1 MSSWLKR
8 IQPRSI
14 RGRLVQLI
22 TTTLLLAAM
31 LFFAL
36 SVFQQQR
43 LIRNEWREALLAQA
57 RLVATNSQAALAF
70 EDKAEAVRLLAAVQS
85 NPSIL
90 RARLV
95 QPDGQVFAQ
104 FLSRAPGAEQL
115 PIWPQTALG
124 QVYVAD
130 GRMTVWTPVPG
141 TADAVVLVEL
151 TASLD
156 VMQAALRRTV
166 FENALILLAAL
177 GLGLWLA
184 GRFVK
189 RLSAPVEDLSRLM
202 ARVSVDAAMKDRFHS
217 PGVDE
222 VASLGRS
229 FNVMLDALQARDA
242 ELAQYR
248 QDLESLVLRRTVQLT
263 RATDEAN
270 QANRAKS
277 DFLARMSHEIRT
289 PMNAI
294 IGLGKLLLKT
304 RLDAQQRD
312 YQEKVLL
319 SSEALLGLINDVL
332 DYSRIEAGKL
342 ALESIP
348 FELNQVLHNVANLVA
363 LKAQEKGLELLLLVD
378 ENVPRRLQGDPL
390 RLGQVLTNLANN
402 AVKFT
407 EKGEVVLHVGV
418 AQPDEYVDAEAIAQ
432 APQRPVAPGAV
443 QLVFSVSD
451 TGMGIPAERLPE
463 LFSPFTQVDGSI
475 TRRFGGS
482 GLGLAICRQL
492 AELMGGRIEVT
503 SAAGEGSRFQLVVP
517 VMVGREQTP
526 VKTHSHHLEGRRVL
540 VVDDNH
546 SARTVFASML
556 EHFGMRADTCASGE
570 EGLVLLEQAAA
581 AGEPY
586 QLVLLDWLMP
596 GLDGIQTAQ
605 RMNQNAAALG
615 GVPAVLMITAGS
627 YEKVMD
633 KLSAAGLQRVLSK
646 PVSESSLHDAMLEA
660 LLGATLAQAHRDNR
674 VRKQERTHD
683 FSQIRH
689 ARILLVDDVE
699 LNRVVALAF
708 LRQVGLGADIAVNGQ
723 QAVDKIRE
731 NTYDLVLMDIQ
742 MPVLDGLAATQLI
755 RQDPRFA
762 QLPILA
768 MTAHAMSG
776 DRERSLAAGLN
787 EHLVKPID
795 PEALYAALLRWIPA
809 RAPLAADASALTVPP
824 TEGNDPLA
832 DAPLAPMDGI
842 DVGRGLVNH
851 LNRPALYRQILSGFN
866 HEFGSTADDI
876 QQALA
881 RGDFVLAR
889 RLAHSMKSAAATIG
903 AMELSAY
910 ARQLEDCYAQG
921 TADTPDFPAFVSALR
936 RVLASVT
943 TAAVLWARPAEGAA
957 STPVVSAAAQLAA
970 VDRLAALLEADD
982 ASVARVLADVSAQL
996 NDPRLQDDLRLLR
1009 DLIDDVEYDEALKV
1023 VARLKTTLT
1032 QQNK

>member
-1 MSSWLKR
+1 MMPSWLKHM
-8 IQPRSI
+8 QPRSI

-104 FLSRAPGAEQL
+104 FLSRAPGADQL

-202 ARVSVDAAMKDRFHS
+202 ARVSVDAAMKDRFQS

-248 QDLESLVLRRTVQLT
+248 QNLESQVLRRTLQLT
-263 RATDEAN
+263 RATDDAN

-342 ALESIP
+342 TLESIP

-378 ENVPRRLQGDPL
+378 EDVPRRLQGDPL
-390 RLGQVLTNLANN
+390 RLGQVLTNLTNN

-407 EKGEVVLHVGV
+407 EKGEIVLHVGV
-418 AQPDEYVDAEAIAQ
+418 AQSGEYADAEALAQ
-432 APQRPVAPGAV
+432 APQRPAAV

-517 VMVGREQTP
+517 LVVGREQTP

-570 EGLVLLEQAAA
+570 EGLVQLEQAAA
-581 AGEPY
+581 AGDPY

-627 YEKVMD
+627 YEKVLD

-674 VRKQERTHD
+674 VRKEERTHD
-683 FSQIRH
+683 FSRIRH

-708 LRQVGLGADIAVNGQ
+708 LRQVGLGADMAMNGQ
-723 QAVDKIRE
+723 QAVDKVRE
-731 NTYDLVLMDIQ
+731 NAYDLVLMDIQ

-762 QLPILA
+762 TLPILA

-795 PEALYAALLRWIPA
+795 PEALYAALLRWIPP
-809 RAPLAADASALTVPP
+809 REHSAADASPP
-824 TEGNDPLA
+824 PVQPVVGNDPLA

-842 DVGRGLVNH
+842 DVTRGLVNH

-881 RGDFVLAR
+881 VGDFALAR

-903 AMELSAY
+903 ALELSAC

-921 TADTPDFPAFVSALR
+921 TADATDFPAFVSALR

-943 TAAVLWARPAEGAA
+943 TASVLWARPADTAA
-957 STPVVSAAAQLAA
+957 STPVVSVAAQVAA

-982 ASVARVLADVSAQL
+982 ASVARVLADVSVQL
-996 NDPRLQDDLRLLR
+996 NDPHLQDDLRLLR

-1032 QQNK
+1032 LKNK

>member
-1 MSSWLKR
+1 MLPPWLR
-8 IQPRSI
+8 RFQPRSI
-14 RGRLVQLI
+14 RGRLVQLT
-22 TTTLLLAAM
+22 TTTLLLAAV

-43 LIRNEWREALLAQA
+43 LIRNEWKESLLAQA

-70 EDKAEAVRLLAAVQS
+70 EDKAEATRLLAAVQS
-85 NPSIL
+85 NPTIL
-90 RARLV
+90 RARLLV
-95 QPDGQVFAQ
+95 GDGQVFAQ
-104 FLSRAPGAEQL
+104 YRSRTLGAEDL
-115 PIWPQTALG
+115 PSWPQTTLG

-130 GRMTVWTPVPG
+130 GRMTVWAPVPG
-141 TADAVVLVEL
+141 TADALALVEL

-156 VMQAALRRTV
+156 VMLAALHRTV
-166 FENALILLAAL
+166 LENALILMAAL
-177 GLGLWLA
+177 GFSLWLV
-184 GRFVK
+184 GRFVRK
-189 RLSAPVEDLSRLM
+189 LSAPVEDLSNLM
-202 ARVSVDAAMKDRFHS
+202 ARASVDAGMKERFQS

-222 VASLGRS
+222 VASLGHS
-229 FNVMLDALQARDA
+229 FNAMVDALQARDA

-248 QDLESLVLRRTVQLT
+248 QDLESLVLRRTLQLT

-378 ENVPRRLQGDPL
+378 EDVPRHLLGDPL
-390 RLGQVLTNLANN
+390 RLSQVLTNLANN

-407 EKGEVVLHVGV
+407 DNGEIVLHVGV
-418 AQPDEYVDAEAIAQ
+418 ALSENRAESA
-432 APQRPVAPGAV
+432 APGTV

-451 TGMGIPAERLPE
+451 TGMGIPADRLPD

-492 AELMGGRIEVT
+492 AELMGGRIEV
-503 SAAGEGSRFQLVVP
+503 SSVVGEGSRFQFSVRLA
-517 VMVGREQTP
+517 MGRERSPAQ
-526 VKTHSHHLEGRRVL
+526 THSHHLEGRRVL
-540 VVDDNH
+540 VIDDNH

-556 EHFGMRADTCASGE
+556 VHFGMRADTCASGE
-570 EGLVLLEQAAA
+570 EGLARLAQAAA
-581 AGEPY
+581 NGDPY

-596 GLDGIQTAQ
+596 GMDGIQTAQ

-660 LLGATLAQAHRDNR
+660 LLGATMAQAHRDNR
-674 VRKQERTHD
+674 ERQHAQQRD
-683 FSQIRH
+683 YSQIRH

-723 QAVDKIRE
+723 QAVEKINE
-731 NTYDLVLMDIQ
+731 NPYDLVLMDIQ
-742 MPVLDGLAATQLI
+742 MPVLDGLAATQ
-755 RQDPRFA
+755 RVRKDPRFA
-762 QLPILA
+762 HLPILA

-776 DRERSLAAGLN
+776 DRERSLAAGMN

-795 PEALYAALLRWIPA
+795 PEVLYAALLRWIPPRA
-809 RAPLAADASALTVPP
+809 AQPELNGPGGLSQVPQAEADPQADDPIAPL
-824 TEGNDPLA
+824 
-832 DAPLAPMDGI
+832 DGI
-842 DVGRGLVNH
+842 DVARGLVNH
-851 LNRPALYRQILSGFN
+851 LNRPALYRQILCGFN
-866 HEFGSTADDI
+866 QEFGTTADDI
-876 QQALA
+876 EQAIA
-881 RGDFVLAR
+881 TGDFTLAR

-903 AMELSAY
+903 AMELSQC

-921 TADTPDFPAFVSALR
+921 ATAPAEFQAFVAALR
-936 RVLASVT
+936 RVVTSV
-943 TAAVLWARPAEGAA
+943 AGVAVLWAPSAENGPMAPAV
-957 STPVVSAAAQLAA
+957 PVAAQLAS
-970 VDRLAALLEADD
+970 VEHLAALLKADD
-982 ASVARVLADVSAQL
+982 ASAGRVLSNLRSQL
-996 NDPRLQDDLRLLR
+996 TDPRLQDDLGLLR
-1009 DLIDDVEYDEALKV
+1009 DLIDDVEYDEALTV
-1023 VARLKTTLT
+1023 VARLRATLAL
-1032 QQNK
+1032 QPK

>member
-1 MSSWLKR
+1 MNLPLGSKR
-8 IQPRSI
+8 FQPRSI
-14 RGRLVQLI
+14 HGRLVQLI
-22 TTTLLLAAM
+22 TTTLLLAAV

-43 LIRNEWREALLAQA
+43 LIRNEWKESLLAQA

-70 EDKAEAVRLLAAVQS
+70 GDKTEAMRLLAAVQS
-85 NPSIL
+85 NPTIL
-90 RARLV
+90 RARLLV
-95 QPDGQVFAQ
+95 GDGQVFAQ
-104 FLSRAPGAEQL
+104 YHSRTLGVDDL
-115 PIWPQTALG
+115 PSWPQTALG

-130 GRMTVWTPVPG
+130 GRMTVWAPVPG
-141 TADAVVLVEL
+141 TAEALALVEL

-156 VMQAALRRTV
+156 VMLAALHRAV
-166 FENALILLAAL
+166 LENALILLAAL
-177 GLGLWLA
+177 GLSLWLV
-184 GRFVK
+184 GRFVRK
-189 RLSAPVEDLSRLM
+189 LSAPVEDLSKLM
-202 ARVSVDAAMKDRFHS
+202 ARASVDVAMKERFQS

-222 VASLGRS
+222 VASLGHS
-229 FNVMLDALQARDA
+229 FNTMVDALQARDA

-248 QDLESLVLRRTVQLT
+248 QDLESLVLRRTLQLT
-263 RATDEAN
+263 RATEEAN

-342 ALESIP
+342 MLESIP

-378 ENVPRRLQGDPL
+378 EDVPRRLQGDPL
-390 RLGQVLTNLANN
+390 RLSQVLTNLANN

-407 EKGEVVLHVGV
+407 DNGEIVLHVGM
-418 AQPDEYVDAEAIAQ
+418 AQPEDGAEPP
-432 APQRPVAPGAV
+432 APAVPGTV

-451 TGMGIPAERLPE
+451 TGMGIPADRLPD

-492 AELMGGRIEVT
+492 AELMGGRIEV
-503 SAAGEGSRFQLVVP
+503 SSVVGEGSRFQFA
-517 VMVGREQTP
+517 VMLAVGRERGPAQ
-526 VKTHSHHLEGRRVL
+526 THSHHLEGRRVL
-540 VVDDNH
+540 VIDDNH

-556 EHFGMRADTCASGE
+556 EHFGMRADACASGE
-570 EGLVLLEQAAA
+570 EGLARLAQAAA
-581 AGEPY
+581 DGDPY

-596 GLDGIQTAQ
+596 GMDGIQTAQ

-674 VRKQERTHD
+674 ERQHAQQRD
-683 FSQIRH
+683 CGQIRH

-699 LNRVVALAF
+699 LNRVVALAI

-723 QAVDKIRE
+723 QAVEKIHE
-731 NTYDLVLMDIQ
+731 NHYDLVLMDIQ
-742 MPVLDGLAATQLI
+742 MPVLDGLAATQ
-755 RQDPRFA
+755 RVREDPRFA
-762 QLPILA
+762 NLPILA

-776 DRERSLAAGLN
+776 DRERSLAAGMN

-795 PEALYAALLRWIPA
+795 PEALYAALLRWIPPRPA
-809 RAPLAADASALTVPP
+809 LSAVGGPDGLAHVPQADGDAQADDPMPPL
-824 TEGNDPLA
+824 
-832 DAPLAPMDGI
+832 DGI
-842 DVGRGLVNH
+842 DVARGLVNH
-851 LNRPALYRQILSGFN
+851 LNRPALYRQILCGFN
-866 HEFGSTADDI
+866 QEFGTTADDI
-876 QQALA
+876 EQAIA
-881 RGDFVLAR
+881 TGNFTLAR

-903 AMELSAY
+903 AMELSQC
-910 ARQLEDCYAQG
+910 ARELEDCYAQG
-921 TADTPDFPAFVSALR
+921 VAAPAEFPAFVAALR
-936 RVLASVT
+936 RVVSSV
-943 TAAVLWARPAEGAA
+943 ADVVVLWAPSAA
-957 STPVVSAAAQLAA
+957 SGLPPPVVSAQAQLAS
-970 VDRLAALLEADD
+970 VERLAALLKADD
-982 ASVARVLADVSAQL
+982 ASAGRVLSDLRGQL
-996 NDPRLQDDLRLLR
+996 NDPRLQDDLGLLR
-1009 DLIDDVEYDEALKV
+1009 DLIDDVEYDEALTV
-1023 VARLKTTLT
+1023 VARLRATLA
-1032 QQNK
+1032 QPPK

>member
-1 MSSWLKR
+1 MMQNTLER
-8 IQPRSI
+8 MQPRSI

-22 TTTLLLAAM
+22 TTTLLLAAV

-95 QPDGQVFAQ
+95 QSNGQVFAE
-104 FLSRAPGAEQL
+104 FLSSAPGTGNL
-115 PIWPQTALG
+115 PSWPQTTLG

-141 TADAVVLVEL
+141 TSDAVVLVEL

-156 VMQAALRRTV
+156 VMQAALRRSV
-166 FENALILLAAL
+166 LENALILLVAL
-177 GLGLWLA
+177 GLGLWLV
-184 GRFVK
+184 GRFVT

-202 ARVSVDAAMKDRFHS
+202 ARAAVDATMKDRFQS

-229 FNVMLDALQARDA
+229 FNAMLDVLQARDA

-248 QDLESLVLRRTVQLT
+248 QGLESQVLRRTLQLT

-378 ENVPRRLQGDPL
+378 EDVPRRLQGDPL
-390 RLGQVLTNLANN
+390 RLSQVLTNLANN

-407 EKGEVVLHVGV
+407 EKGEIVLHVGV
-418 AQPDEYVDAEAIAQ
+418 AQPDDDVKSA
-432 APQRPVAPGAV
+432 APTTPAGVP
-443 QLVFSVSD
+443 LVFSVSD

-492 AELMGGRIEVT
+492 AELMGGRIEV
-503 SAAGEGSRFQLVVP
+503 SSVVGEGSRFQLTVPLVVS
-517 VMVGREQTP
+517 RDQRQA
-526 VKTHSHHLEGRRVL
+526 KTHSHHLDGRRVL
-540 VVDDNH
+540 VIDDNH
-546 SARTVFASML
+546 SARTVFACML
-556 EHFGMRADTCASGE
+556 EHFGMRADTCASGD
-570 EGLVLLEQAAA
+570 EGLAQLAQAAA
-581 AGEPY
+581 AGDPY

-596 GLDGIQTAQ
+596 GMDGIQTAQ

-660 LLGATLAQAHRDNR
+660 LLGATLAEAHRNNR
-674 VRKQERTHD
+674 VRQQERQHD

-699 LNRVVALAF
+699 LNRVVALA
-708 LRQVGLGADIAVNGQ
+708 LLSQVGLGADIAVNGQ
-723 QAVDKIRE
+723 QAVEKIRD
-731 NTYDLVLMDIQ
+731 NAYDLVLMDIQ
-742 MPVLDGLAATQLI
+742 MPVLDGLAATQLV
-755 RQDPRFA
+755 RADARFA
-762 QLPILA
+762 HLPILA

-795 PEALYAALLRWIPA
+795 PEALYAALLRWIPP
-809 RAPLAADASALTVPP
+809 RAPLPTGGAAPDERAALPQPGQSSAWTDQTMP
-824 TEGNDPLA
+824 
-832 DAPLAPMDGI
+832 PMDGI
-842 DVGRGLVNH
+842 DVARGLVNH
-851 LNRPALYRQILSGFN
+851 LNRPSLYRQMLCGFN
-866 HEFGSTADDI
+866 QEFGRTADDI
-876 QQALA
+876 QQAIA
-881 RGDFVLAR
+881 VGDFALAR

-903 AMELSAY
+903 AMALSHC
-910 ARQLEDCYAQG
+910 ARQLEDSYAQG
-921 TADTPDFPAFVSALR
+921 SVEGADFPAFVVALR
-936 RVLASVT
+936 QVVSSVSA
-943 TAAVLWARPAEGAA
+943 AAVLWTPIADSTAA
-957 STPVVSAAAQLAA
+957 PLSSLEAQQAAVAQLAA
-970 VDRLAALLEADD
+970 LLAADD
-982 ASVARVLADVSAQL
+982 ASVGRVLTSLQGQL

-1023 VARLKTTLT
+1023 VARLKATLA
-1032 QQNK
+1032 K

>member
-1 MSSWLKR
+1 MMSSWLKR
-8 IQPRSI
+8 MQPRSI

-104 FLSRAPGAEQL
+104 FLSRAPGADQL

-202 ARVSVDAAMKDRFHS
+202 ARVSVDAAMKDRFLS

-319 SSEALLGLINDVL
+319 SSEALLGLVNDVL

-342 ALESIP
+342 SLESIP

-407 EKGEVVLHVGV
+407 EKGEIVLHVGV
-418 AQPDEYVDAEAIAQ
+418 AQSDEYADNDAHPTMQPA
-432 APQRPVAPGAV
+432 APGAV

-526 VKTHSHHLEGRRVL
+526 VKAHSHHLEGRRVL

-556 EHFGMRADTCASGE
+556 EHFGMRADTCASGD
-570 EGLVLLEQAAA
+570 EGLVQLEQAAA
-581 AGEPY
+581 AGDPY

-674 VRKQERTHD
+674 VRHQERTHD

-881 RGDFVLAR
+881 RGDLVLAR

-903 AMELSAY
+903 AMELSAN

-970 VDRLAALLEADD
+970 VDRLAALLAADD

-996 NDPRLQDDLRLLR
+996 NDLRLQDDLQLLR

-1032 QQNK
+1032 LQNK

>member
-8 IQPRSI
+8 MQPRSI

-104 FLSRAPGAEQL
+104 FLSRAPGADQL

-202 ARVSVDAAMKDRFHS
+202 ARVSVDAAMKDRFQS

-248 QDLESLVLRRTVQLT
+248 QDLESQVLRRTLQLT

-319 SSEALLGLINDVL
+319 SSAALLGLINDVL

-342 ALESIP
+342 SLESIP

-378 ENVPRRLQGDPL
+378 EDVPRRLHGDPL

-407 EKGEVVLHVGV
+407 EKGEIVLHVGV
-418 AQPDEYVDAEAIAQ
+418 ARPDGYADAVAQ
-432 APQRPVAPGAV
+432 APMQSATAPGAV
-443 QLVFSVSD
+443 QLVLSVSD

-503 SAAGEGSRFQLVVP
+503 SAVGEGSRFQLVVP
-517 VMVGREQTP
+517 LVVDTEMAP

-540 VVDDNH
+540 VIDDNH
-546 SARTVFASML
+546 SARTVFVSML
-556 EHFGMRADTCASGE
+556 EHFGMRADTCASGD
-570 EGLVLLEQAAA
+570 EGLVQLEQAAA
-581 AGEPY
+581 VGDPY

-605 RMNQNAAALG
+605 RMNENAAALG

-674 VRKQERTHD
+674 VRQQERTHD

-708 LRQVGLGADIAVNGQ
+708 LRHVGLGADIAVNGQ
-723 QAVDKIRE
+723 QAIDKIRE
-731 NTYDLVLMDIQ
+731 NAYDLVLMDIQ

-776 DRERSLAAGLN
+776 DRERSLAAGMN

-795 PEALYAALLRWIPA
+795 PQALYAALLRWIPA
-809 RAPLAADASALTVPP
+809 CASSATDAASTSALPVPSP
-824 TEGNDPLA
+824 VGNDPLA

-842 DVGRGLVNH
+842 DVARGLVNH

-866 HEFGSTADDI
+866 DEFGSTADDI
-876 QQALA
+876 QQALS
-881 RGDFVLAR
+881 RGDFALAR

-903 AMELSAY
+903 AMELSGC
-910 ARQLEDCYAQG
+910 ARHLEDCYAQRL
-921 TADTPDFPAFVSALR
+921 ADAPDFPAFVSALR
-936 RVLASVT
+936 RVLASVAN
-943 TAAVLWARPAEGAA
+943 AAVLWARPVALAA
-957 STPVVSAAAQLAA
+957 SAPVVSAATQLAT
-970 VDRLAALLEADD
+970 VDRLAALLESDD
-982 ASVARVLADVSAQL
+982 ASVARVLADVSALL
-996 NDPRLQDDLRLLR
+996 NDPRLEDDLRLLR

-1023 VARLKTTLT
+1023 VARLKTTLAL
-1032 QQNK
+1032 

>member
-1 MSSWLKR
+1 MCPTWFKR
-8 IQPRSI
+8 MQPRSI

-36 SVFQQQR
+36 SVLQQQR
-43 LIRNEWREALLAQA
+43 LIRNEWKESLLAQA

-70 EDKAEAVRLLAAVQS
+70 EDKAEATRLLAAVQS

-90 RARLV
+90 RARLIV
-95 QPDGQVFAQ
+95 DGDKVFAQ
-104 FLSRAPGAEQL
+104 FRSRTLGADEWL
-115 PIWPQTALG
+115 NWPQTTLG
-124 QVYVAD
+124 QVYVSD
-130 GRMTVWTPVPG
+130 GRMTVWAPVPG
-141 TADAVVLVEL
+141 TADTLALVEL

-166 FENALILLAAL
+166 LENALILLAAL
-177 GLGLWLA
+177 GLSLWLV
-184 GRFVK
+184 GRFVR
-189 RLSAPVEDLSRLM
+189 RLSAPVEDLSQLM
-202 ARVSVDAAMKDRFHS
+202 ARASVNAGMKERFRS

-222 VASLGRS
+222 VASLGDS
-229 FNVMLDALQARDA
+229 FNTMLDALQARDA

-289 PMNAI
+289 PMSAI

-378 ENVPRRLQGDPL
+378 EDVPRRLQGDPL
-390 RLGQVLTNLANN
+390 RLSQVLTNLANN

-407 EKGEVVLHVGV
+407 DQGEIVLHVGMST
-418 AQPDEYVDAEAIAQ
+418 PVDGAHPA
-432 APQRPVAPGAV
+432 APTVPGTV

-451 TGMGIPAERLPE
+451 TGMGIPADRLPD

-492 AELMGGRIEVT
+492 AELMGGHIEV
-503 SAAGEGSRFQLVVP
+503 SSVVGEGSRFQFT
-517 VMVGREQTP
+517 VMLAVGSERSLTQA
-526 VKTHSHHLEGRRVL
+526 HSHHLEGRRVL
-540 VVDDNH
+540 VIDDNH

-556 EHFGMRADTCASGE
+556 EHFGMRADACASGD
-570 EGLVLLEQAAA
+570 EGLQRLEQAAA
-581 AGEPY
+581 AGDPY

-596 GLDGIQTAQ
+596 GMDGIQTAQ

-660 LLGATLAQAHRDNR
+660 LLGSNMVQAHRDNR
-674 VRKQERTHD
+674 ERLHD
-683 FSQIRH
+683 GLRDYSLIRY

-699 LNRVVALAF
+699 LNRMVALAF

-723 QAVDKIRE
+723 QAVEKIRE
-731 NTYDLVLMDIQ
+731 NHYDLVLMDIQ
-742 MPVLDGLAATQLI
+742 MPVLDGLAATQLV
-755 RQDPRFA
+755 RADPRFA
-762 QLPILA
+762 NLPILA

-795 PEALYAALLRWIPA
+795 PEALYAALWRWIPPRPVPHLDSQGDA
-809 RAPLAADASALTVPP
+809 AQAPTHLAAGNAQGGDAVP
-824 TEGNDPLA
+824 
-832 DAPLAPMDGI
+832 PMDGI
-842 DVGRGLVNH
+842 DVARGLVNH
-851 LNRPALYRQILSGFN
+851 LNRPALYRQILCGFN
-866 HEFGSTADDI
+866 REFGTTADDI
-876 QQALA
+876 ERAMA
-881 RGDFVLAR
+881 TGDFTLAR

-903 AMELSAY
+903 AMELSHC
-910 ARQLEDCYAQG
+910 ARQLEDSYAQG
-921 TADTPDFPAFVSALR
+921 VAAPAEFAVFVTALR
-936 RVLASVT
+936 RVVSSVAD
-943 TAAVLWARPAEGAA
+943 AAVLWTPAGQSGQQALA
-957 STPVVSAAAQLAA
+957 VSVATQLAL
-970 VDRLAALLEADD
+970 VDHLASLLQADD
-982 ASVARVLADVSAQL
+982 ASAGRVLNDLRLQL
-996 NDPRLQDDLRLLR
+996 SDPRLQGDMSLLR

-1023 VARLKTTLT
+1023 VARLRVTLAK
-1032 QQNK
+1032 QPK